1 MNPNTA
7 LYGFKTCTGF
17 LTLIS
22 LFFQCMFSGKKGPE
36 RETKNTTVDLTE
48 LWFGGP
54 PWVSRIVI
62 H

>member
-22 LFFQCMFSGKKGPE
+22 LFFQCMFSSKKGPE

-48 LWFGGP
+48 LWVGGP
-54 PWVSRIVI
+54 PLGK
-62 H
+62 